1 MLSRTRGAR
10 PPQGATCTGRLCQPR
25 PPQANQKQR
34 TGNGWWRAACA
45 LLGVNPRRPAWRAPR
60 PSQRARARCRRSPS
74 ASRLAHEAAP
84 TGRGLQARAAVAAV
98 AASVQLDGAAV
109 VLAVLALLLRG
120 AHEAAQKVPWKQRRV
135 RAAPPGAR
143 GGPAPRRPTWFPRGP
158 PDSREAL
165 SAGGRDTAR
174 PPGSA
179 TRRIP
184 KRCHST
190 ASRTTGASRGR
201 AAARGRCAHGHV
213 APRRGHVQRV
223 LPQLT
228 LPFHS

>member
-143 GGPAPRRPTWFPRGP
+143 GGPAPPRPTWSPRGP

-165 SAGGRDTAR
+165 RAVGG
-174 PPGSA
+174 
-179 TRRIP
+179 TRLGHPENPEEVSLNGVADNGGKQRE
-184 KRCHST
+184 
-190 ASRTTGASRGR
+190 GR
-201 AAARGRCAHGHV
+201 SPRQVPHGHV

-228 LPFHS
+228 LPCHS

>member
-60 PSQRARARCRRSPS
+60 PNQRARARCRRSPS

-165 SAGGRDTAR
+165 SAVGGDTAR
-174 PPGSA
+174 PPGESRRGVTQQRRGQRGQAEGGPQPAAGARTA
-179 TRRIP
+179 TWRP
-184 KRCHST
+184 DAAMSKGCCHS
-190 ASRTTGASRGR
+190 
-201 AAARGRCAHGHV
+201 
-213 APRRGHVQRV
+213 
-223 LPQLT
+223 
-228 LPFHS
+228 